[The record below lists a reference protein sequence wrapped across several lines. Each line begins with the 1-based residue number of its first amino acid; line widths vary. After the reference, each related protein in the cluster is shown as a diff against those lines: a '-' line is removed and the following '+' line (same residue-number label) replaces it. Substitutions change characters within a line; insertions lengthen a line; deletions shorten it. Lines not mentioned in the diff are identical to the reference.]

1 MQNSS
6 DLSHFKMKFLDLK
19 NMKPPIVLGN
29 KKFSLKINILNN
41 IKKVY
46 FWFSVVKHLWLKPLW
61 YLLWLDL
68 YY

>member
-29 KKFSLKINILNN
+29 KKFSLKINILNKILKKSTSDFKKWN
-41 IKKVY
+41 I
-46 FWFSVVKHLWLKPLW
+46 S
-61 YLLWLDL
+61 D
-68 YY
+68 